1 MGEKNADRATPSK
14 IGRYQV
20 LDRLAA
26 GGMAEV
32 YRARSAS
39 DGNRLIAIKCM
50 LPALVDDEEFA
61 NMFVDEAKLASQLSH
76 PNIVQIFELGRY
88 KEQLYIAM
96 ELIHGRDLRAI
107 VRKAKKR
114 GQALSPQFV
123 AYVVAKT
130 ADALDYALRNTS
142 IDGKPLKLVHRDI
155 SPQNIL
161 VGYDGN
167 VKVVDFGI
175 AKADFRRTM
184 SRVGILKG
192 KFAYMAPEQVKTGEV
207 DGRTDIFALGAV
219 LYEAFAHRKLF
230 FGESDFSILER
241 VTNGTLPD
249 DVAAWDRL
257 PADVANVV
265 RRAVTVDPTDRFQE
279 ASHMAEALEPLLIDG
294 RTIYGPKQ
302 ARELMTG
309 LFTQEIEDN
318 ELALRAFASTAGEM
332 SGILRRPSQK
342 VEKLDKVE
350 VEVEE
355 EEETP
360 GRDWSIVT
368 ADPAKAAEEVEQ
380 EIQRDRDS
388 RSTRGRGRDESNTS
402 TDHIHNTST
411 RPEPERRPSGRHRDV
426 SEDDATRVTGVE
438 PMPMEKVKS
447 STRGRSPSQTIVPV
461 TETRGIPLVGAVLGG
476 SPEEQ
481 RRRLLWTLT
490 AAIGVV
496 LVLLVIVLVK
506 RATPT
511 STEVL
516 PDEDALADI
525 AERPRIPRVTT
536 TPLDQPQQA
545 PQPSAPDPVER
556 KPEKTEAVAS
566 PASPSPASEAAEP
579 QYGYLSVR
587 TSDGRPATVF
597 IDKKEVGPA
606 PIVKRKMPYGEHI
619 VRVVDKANR
628 AKVLQVILTSKHR
641 KTPVELEVSP

>member
-1 MGEKNADRATPSK
+1 MAEKAADRVAPSK

-76 PNIVQIFELGRY
+76 PNIVQIYELGRY

-107 VRKAKKR
+107 VRKAKKK
-114 GQALSPQFV
+114 GVALSPQFV

-130 ADALDYALRNTS
+130 AEALDYAHRKTS
-142 IDGKPLKLVHRDI
+142 IDGRPLKLVHRDI

-230 FGESDFSILER
+230 YGESDFSILER

-249 DVAAWDRL
+249 DLGAWDRL
-257 PADVANVV
+257 PEQVAKVV
-265 RRAVTVDPTDRFQE
+265 RRAVTVDPADRYQE
-279 ASHMAEALEPLLIDG
+279 ASNLAEALEPLLIDG

-302 ARELMTG
+302 ARELMRE
-309 LFTQEIEDN
+309 LFQQEIADN
-318 ELALRAFASTAGEM
+318 DMALHSFAQTAGEM

-342 VEKLDKVE
+342 VEKVE
-350 VEVEE
+350 KPPVDDDDEK
-355 EEETP
+355 P

-368 ADPAKAAEEVEQ
+368 RDPAKAAEEVEK
-380 EIQRDRDS
+380 EIERDRES
-388 RSTRGRGRDESNTS
+388 RSGRGRDESNTAGEYLQ
-402 TDHIHNTST
+402 NTNT
-411 RPEPERRPSGRHRDV
+411 RPDPNRRPSGRQRRVD
-426 SEDDATRVTGVE
+426 EDAETRVTSIE
-438 PMPMEKVKS
+438 QIPTDKQKKL
-447 STRGRSPSQTIVPV
+447 RAVPL
-461 TETRGIPLVGAVLGG
+461 TAAPAKEDRGIPLVGGVIGG
-476 SPEEQ
+476 TPDQQ
-481 RRRLLWTLT
+481 RKRLLYTLT
-490 AAIGVV
+490 SAIVV
-496 LVLLVIVLVK
+496 LLVLLGIVMVR
-506 RATPT
+506 RARPPMETVEAP
-511 STEVL
+511 EKQQ
-516 PDEDALADI
+516 EEI
-525 AERPRIPRVTT
+525 AVVEEPPRPAAVPRVTT
-536 TPLDQPQQA
+536 TPLEQP
-545 PQPSAPDPVER
+545 
-556 KPEKTEAVAS
+556 
-566 PASPSPASEAAEP
+566 EAAPAKEPDKVAASANDDAKPVAPTAQPAAPTKAAPEP
-579 QYGYLSVR
+579 QYAYLSVK
-587 TSDGRPATVF
+587 TADGRPATVF

-606 PIVKRKMPYGEHI
+606 PIVKRRMPYGEHI

-628 AKVLQVILTSKHR
+628 AKVLQVILTSKNQ
-641 KTPVELEVSP
+641 KAPMELTVSP

>member
-1 MGEKNADRATPSK
+1 MGEKNAERATPSK

-76 PNIVQIFELGRY
+76 PNIVQIYELGSY

-123 AYVVAKT
+123 AYVIAKT
-130 ADALDYALRNTS
+130 AEALDYAHRKTS

-192 KFAYMAPEQVKTGEV
+192 KFAYMAPEQVKTGDV

-249 DVAAWDRL
+249 DAASWDRL
-257 PADVANVV
+257 PPDVAAVV
-265 RRAVTVDPTDRFQE
+265 RRAVSVDPAERFQE
-279 ASHMAEALEPLLIDG
+279 ASNMAEALEPLLIDG

-309 LFTQEIEDN
+309 LFAHEIEDN
-318 ELALRAFASTAGEM
+318 ETALRAFAQTAGEM

-342 VEKLDKVE
+342 VEKLQTAE
-350 VEVEE
+350 AEE
-355 EEETP
+355 EEGRP

-368 ADPAKAAEEVEQ
+368 RDPAKAAEEVEQ
-380 EIQRDRDS
+380 ELQRDRES
-388 RSTRGRGRDESNTS
+388 RSTRGRGREESNTS

-411 RPEPERRPSGRHRDV
+411 RPEPERRPSGRQRNAA
-426 SEDDATRVTGVE
+426 EDDATRVTSVE
-438 PMPMEKVKS
+438 PAPIERVKS
-447 STRGRSPSQTIVPV
+447 SARGRSPSQTLVPV
-461 TETRGIPLVGAVLGG
+461 TETRGIPLVGGFLGG
-476 SPEEQ
+476 NPEEQ

-496 LVLLVIVLVK
+496 LVLLVIVMVK
-506 RATPT
+506 RAAPT
-511 STEVL
+511 STEVVSEA
-516 PDEDALADI
+516 DTLADI
-525 AERPRIPRVTT
+525 AERPSIPRVTT
-536 TPLDQPQQA
+536 TPLDQPLEE
-545 PQPSAPDPVER
+545 PQPSAPEPREA
-556 KPEKTEAVAS
+556 KLEKTDLAAAVT
-566 PASPSPASEAAEP
+566 PAAPAPDAAPEP
-579 QYGYLSVR
+579 QYGYLTVR

-619 VRVVDKANR
+619 VRVVDRANR
-628 AKVLQVILTSKHR
+628 AKVLQVILTSKNSR
-641 KTPVELEVSP
+641 KAPVELEVSP

>member
-1 MGEKNADRATPSK
+1 MAEKAADRVAPSK

-76 PNIVQIFELGRY
+76 PNIVQIYELGRY

-114 GQALSPQFV
+114 GVALSPQFV

-130 ADALDYALRNTS
+130 AEALDYAHRKTS
-142 IDGKPLKLVHRDI
+142 IDGRPLKLVHRDI

-230 FGESDFSILER
+230 YGESDFSILER

-249 DVAAWDRL
+249 DRGAWDRL
-257 PADVANVV
+257 PEQVAKVV
-265 RRAVTVDPTDRFQE
+265 RRAVTVDPADRYQE
-279 ASHMAEALEPLLIDG
+279 ASNMAEALEPLLIDG

-302 ARELMTG
+302 ARELMRE

-318 ELALRAFASTAGEM
+318 DMALRSFAQTAGEM

-342 VEKLDKVE
+342 MEKVEKPPAED
-350 VEVEE
+350 EE
-355 EEETP
+355 ERP

-368 ADPAKAAEEVEQ
+368 RDPAKATEEVEK
-380 EIQRDRDS
+380 EIE
-388 RSTRGRGRDESNTS
+388 RGRGGRGREESNTS
-402 TDHIHNTST
+402 ADHLQNTNT
-411 RPEPERRPSGRHRDV
+411 RPEPVRRPSGRQQRQAA
-426 SEDDATRVTGVE
+426 EDAETRVTSIE
-438 PMPMEKVKS
+438 QIPTDKQKRLRP
-447 STRGRSPSQTIVPV
+447 PSQTTAPI
-461 TETRGIPLVGAVLGG
+461 EEDRGIPLVGGVIGG
-476 SPEEQ
+476 TPEQQ
-481 RRRLLWTLT
+481 RKRLLYTLT
-490 AAIGVV
+490 GAIGVV
-496 LVLLVIVLVK
+496 LVLLVLVMVK
-506 RATPT
+506 RATPMET
-511 STEVL
+511 VVDAPEKQDVL
-516 PDEDALADI
+516 EDVPQVE
-525 AERPRIPRVTT
+525 ERPAIPRVTT
-536 TPLDQPQQA
+536 TPLEPQAVAPTAVKEPEKVDAAADDAPAAQA
-545 PQPSAPDPVER
+545 PAAPP
-556 KPEKTEAVAS
+556 K
-566 PASPSPASEAAEP
+566 AAPEP
-579 QYGYLSVR
+579 QYAYLTVK
-587 TSDGRPATVF
+587 TADGRPATVF
-597 IDKKEVGPA
+597 IDKKEVGPT
-606 PIVKRKMPYGEHI
+606 PIVKRRVPYGEHI

-628 AKVLQVILTSKHR
+628 AKVLQVILTSKNQ
-641 KTPVELEVSP
+641 KTPMELTVSP